1 MATKRPECTP
11 IIGGDAESPE
21 AREQRE
27 LLRIIRDRG
36 GEITVRQLDAGEP
49 AYRTSAEEAEA
60 ALGRLVAAGIAD
72 VWTDEHGAG
81 GGRPVLVFTL
91 RDSGN
96 GNTNGEIPEKNE
108 VVLPLPPVDEGK
120 TKLVDPAVCPHE
132 DVEET
137 PTFDGYLNRQCRQ
150 CGKNLGCRRVEVT
163 E

>member
-1 MATKRPECTP
+1 M
-11 IIGGDAESPE
+11 
-21 AREQRE
+21 
-27 LLRIIRDRG
+27 RG
-36 GEITVRQLDAGEP
+36 LMQASRR
-49 AYRTSAEEAEA
+49 YRSSAEEAEA
-60 ALGRLVAAGIAD
+60 ALGRLVAAGTAD
-72 VWTDEHGAG
+72 AREDKHGSE

-96 GNTNGEIPEKNE
+96 GNTNREIPEKNE

-120 TKLVDPAVCPHE
+120 TNRVDPAVCPHE

-137 PTFDGYLNRQCRQ
+137 PTSDGYLNRQCRQ